1 MNVETVSIDWDGGTV
16 SGRLIRGE
24 KRPGVLL
31 AHGAGTDQDHPMM
44 VGLRDGIGTLGYPVM
59 TFNYA
64 YTERGSKRPD
74 PQARLLTVHRAALDW
89 FKDNVTEAVVLMGR
103 SMGGRMGTYLA
114 AEGADI
120 EGVVL
125 HAYPLHPAGRPEKL
139 RKDHLPEITV
149 PMLFLVGTRD
159 PLSQMALFDK
169 WVRPLPTAETFEVPD
184 GDHSMRVRKAS
195 GRTNEQV
202 QEEIMARLA
211 VWLAV
216 RQQE

>member
-1 MNVETVSIDWDGGTV
+1 MRFEEATVDWEGGSVT
-16 SGRLIRGE
+16 GRLIRAD
-24 KRPGVLL
+24 KNPGVLL

-44 VGLRDGIGTLGYPVM
+44 AALRDGLADLGYPVM

-74 PQARLLTVHRAALDW
+74 PQARLLAVHRAALEW
-89 FKDNVTEAVVLMGR
+89 FKANVTDRVVLMGR

-120 EGVVL
+120 EGVIL

-139 RKDHLPEITV
+139 RKDHLPDITV
-149 PMLFLVGTRD
+149 PMLFVVGTRD
-159 PLSQMALFDK
+159 PLSQMALYDK
-169 WVRPLPTAETFEVPD
+169 WVRPLSTVETFEVQD

-195 GRTNEQV
+195 GRTNEEV
-202 QEEIMARLA
+202 HAEILARIGEYLA
-211 VWLAV
+211 A
-216 RQQE
+216 R

>member
-1 MNVETVSIDWDGGTV
+1 MNIEDVTVDWESGSVT
-16 SGRLIRGE
+16 GRLIRAD
-24 KRPGVLL
+24 KNPGVLL
-31 AHGAGTDQDHPMM
+31 AHGAGTDQDHHMM
-44 VGLRDGIGTLGYPVM
+44 VALRDGLAGLGYPVM

-74 PQARLLTVHRAALDW
+74 PQARLLAVHQAALDW
-89 FKDNVTEAVVLMGR
+89 FKANVTDRVVLMGR

-120 EGVVL
+120 EGVIL

-139 RKDHLPEITV
+139 RKDHLPDITV
-149 PMLFLVGTRD
+149 PMLFVVGTRD

-169 WVRPLPTAETFEVPD
+169 WVRPLAAVEAYEVRD

-195 GRTNEQV
+195 GRTNEEV
-202 QEEIMARLA
+202 HEEIL
-211 VWLAV
+211 VKIGEWLAA
-216 RQQE
+216 R

>member
-1 MNVETVSIDWDGGTV
+1 MKVESVSIDWDGGTV

-44 VGLRDGIGTLGYPVM
+44 VGLRDGIGALGYPVM

-74 PQARLLTVHRAALDW
+74 PQERLLSVHRAALAW
-89 FKDNVTEAVVLMGR
+89 FKDNVAERVALMGR

-114 AEGADI
+114 AEGADV

-125 HAYPLHPAGRPEKL
+125 HSYPLHPAGKPEKL
-139 RKDHLPEITV
+139 RKDHLPGITV

-159 PLSQMALFDK
+159 PLSQMALFDR
-169 WVRPLPTAETFEVPD
+169 WVRPLPTTETFEVPD

-211 VWLAV
+211 EWLAA
-216 RQQE
+216 RQPN